1 MTLVVIIGLLA
12 YIAYKIYDF
21 PFAVVNI
28 AKSLTEQNPEPTDE
42 RKMQLSLYIIVLQH
56 LKILWIICLAGFCE
70 WVILSQYVYKGE

>member
-28 AKSLTEQNPEPTDE
+28 AKTLSEQNPEPTDE
-42 RKMQLSLYIIVLQH
+42 DYLFSRFLRMGDLVTV
-56 LKILWIICLAGFCE
+56 CL
-70 WVILSQYVYKGE
+70 